1 MGTYIIAEAGVNHNG
16 NIEIAKK
23 LCLEA
28 KEAGADAIKFQTWLT
43 DKIITKNVK
52 QADYQTK
59 NTRSS
64 QSQYDMLKALELSY
78 NDFRKIKKYCDD
90 IGIQFLSTADEQ
102 ESLDFLIELGI
113 PLIKVGSGD
122 IGNVSYLH
130 YIGSKGKPII
140 LSTGMSTLADVE
152 ISIQALK
159 DGGATEI
166 TLLHCTTDYPCP
178 YESVNLKAMDT
189 LKYAFGLNVGYSDHT
204 LGIEVPISAVAR
216 GAKVIEKH
224 FTLDRNMEGPDHL
237 ASMEPGEFKKM
248 VAAIRNV
255 EVSIG
260 TGIKEPT
267 KEEKEILKV
276 VLKRIVAKNIIN
288 EGEIITEESIC
299 VKRNEN
305 GLPASAWNIIIGTR
319 ARKTFNVD
327 EGIEI

>member
-64 QSQYDMLKALELSY
+64 QSQYDMLKALEFSY